1 MEAQTHPLT
10 AHVLLQEM
18 RFAADCL
25 VLEPKNYHA
34 WAHRQAVLLAAA
46 GAATGAGSSAAPPD
60 EAAPAQPRSVDST
73 AAHGGSSGG
82 DGHEGDGKCSDWWA
96 AELDYVDSCIGAD
109 VRDNSAWA
117 QRFFLLRHRYA
128 LACRPIAASSR
139 LSVDPRCSNTASVDY
154 GHHIHDGQIL
164 LHWVLAHQADCAAL
178 CVQSS
183 LVCGGP
189 W

>member
-1 MEAQTHPLT
+1 MEAQTHPLR

-73 AAHGGSSGG
+73 AAHGCSSGDNG
-82 DGHEGDGKCSDWWA
+82 REGDGKCSDWWA
-96 AELDYVDSCIGAD
+96 AELEYVNSCIGAD

-117 QRFFLLRHRYA
+117 QRFFLLRNRYA
-128 LACRPIAASSR
+128 LACGPHTARLNLPVRCCSR
-139 LSVDPRCSNTASVDY
+139 HCVDNE
-154 GHHIHDGQIL
+154 HHILDDRNTGWL
-164 LHWVLAHQADCAAL
+164 LGAD
-178 CVQSS
+178 SS
-183 LVCGGP
+183 S
-189 W
+189 